1 MLEPTRSGGLWRGA
15 PCRHVA
21 RGASFVPRHWVN
33 SPVTHIIK
41 RGVDVKVS
49 IVSMAA
55 CVMVM
60 GLAACSDRNAPAQ
73 SAVVQVPLPDEPTA
87 AGLFSPPPDQ
97 PEVPVVEADAD
108 KAAYQ
113 TMEAGYLLD
122 AAAQWGVSSRA
133 GSSVGDEPADT
144 VGYGQANGPELATE
158 KPDGKYWRNQ
168 HEAQGVDWL
177 EVGYGRSVQ
186 ATEVRVVM
194 NGRAAVGGITR
205 VDLID
210 DSGQPH
216 TVWSGSSDV
225 STETRGEHTWFVRK
239 FDKTPYKVNAVK
251 LSFGNAV
258 FPGPKRVDAVQL
270 VGR

>member
-1 MLEPTRSGGLWRGA
+1 
-15 PCRHVA
+15 VA
-21 RGASFVPRHWVN
+21 Q
-33 SPVTHIIK
+33 TIK

-49 IVSMAA
+49 IVAMAA
-55 CVMVM
+55 CLLVM

-73 SAVVQVPLPDEPTA
+73 STVAQAPLPDEPTA
-87 AGLFSPPPDQ
+87 AGMFSPPPDQ
-97 PEVPVVEADAD
+97 PDVPVVESDAD

-113 TMEAGYLLD
+113 TMEAGYLLERG
-122 AAAQWGVSSRA
+122 AQWGVSSRA

-144 VGYGQANGPELATE
+144 VGYGQANGPELATD
-158 KPDGKYWRNQ
+158 KPDGQYWRNQ

-205 VDLID
+205 VDLVD
-210 DSGQPH
+210 DAGQAH
-216 TVWSGSSDV
+216 TGSSDV
-225 STETRGEHTWFVRK
+225 STETRGEHTWFARK

-270 VGR
+270 VGQ

>member
-1 MLEPTRSGGLWRGA
+1 LSPCDTEGIIRASSLGEFNGGQ
-15 PCRHVA
+15 H
-21 RGASFVPRHWVN
+21 HQ
-33 SPVTHIIK
+33 K
-41 RGVDVKVS
+41 GVDVKVS
-49 IVSMAA
+49 IVSVAA
-55 CVMVM
+55 CLMVL
-60 GLAACSDRNAPAQ
+60 GLASCSDRHGPAQ
-73 SAVVQVPLPDEPTA
+73 STVAQAPLPDEPTA
-87 AGLFSPPPDQ
+87 AGMFSPPPDQ
-97 PEVPVVEADAD
+97 PEVPVVEDVAD

-113 TMEAGYLLD
+113 TMEAGYLLQPG
-122 AAAQWGVSSRA
+122 AQWGVSSRS

-144 VGYGQANGPELATE
+144 VGYGQANGPELAT
-158 KPDGKYWRNQ
+158 DQ

-210 DSGQPH
+210 DAGQPH
-216 TVWSGSSDV
+216 TVWAGSSDV
-225 STETRGEHTWFVRK
+225 STETRGEHTWFVRQ

-258 FPGPKRVDAVQL
+258 FPGAKRVDAVQL